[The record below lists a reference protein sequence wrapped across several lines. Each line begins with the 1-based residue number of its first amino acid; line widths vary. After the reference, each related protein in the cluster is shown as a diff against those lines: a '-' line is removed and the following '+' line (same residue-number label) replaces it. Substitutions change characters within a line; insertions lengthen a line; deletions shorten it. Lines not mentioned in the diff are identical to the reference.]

1 MRQKMDSNLVVL
13 RYQDVFLGYLN
24 SLLSIYLGDD
34 NIRGGSAV
42 MYRLWYDGRLLFLWI
57 ETLLEVYS

>member
-34 NIRGGSAV
+34 NIIGGSAV
-42 MYRLWYDGRLLFLWI
+42 MYRLWYDGRLLFL
-57 ETLLEVYS
+57 